1 MCIACI
7 YTFMYVY
14 TYISNIHIYE
24 HRHNI
29 LCAKIK
35 NYHYS
40 SVDKNDINFP
50 AFLKFSVLNC
60 Y

>member
-1 MCIACI
+1 
-7 YTFMYVY
+7 MYVY
-14 TYISNIHIYE
+14 TYISNIHTYE

-40 SVDKNDINFP
+40 SVDENDINIP